1 MRKAL
6 EVIGAAALAA
16 MFWMT
21 WSALTGPNHLRDKIP
36 THFDVAG
43 RPNAWGSSITLFLLP
58 VVGSLIYISITVVS
72 QFTSAFNYPVR
83 VTPENRPR
91 LEALAIRMITWLKVE
106 LICLFLWIQSSTI
119 DAARHQ
125 TLGLPLLLMPV
136 SLLAVFGTM
145 SWYIVAMRRAAKPQ

>member
-58 VVGSLIYISITVVS
+58 L
-72 QFTSAFNYPVR
+72 
-83 VTPENRPR
+83 
-91 LEALAIRMITWLKVE
+91 
-106 LICLFLWIQSSTI
+106 
-119 DAARHQ
+119 
-125 TLGLPLLLMPV
+125 
-136 SLLAVFGTM
+136 
-145 SWYIVAMRRAAKPQ
+145 